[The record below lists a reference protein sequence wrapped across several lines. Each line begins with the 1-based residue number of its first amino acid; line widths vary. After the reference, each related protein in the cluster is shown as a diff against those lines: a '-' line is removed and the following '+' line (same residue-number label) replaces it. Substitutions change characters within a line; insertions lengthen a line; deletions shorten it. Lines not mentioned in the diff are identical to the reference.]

1 MKPAVPVTSPAST
14 RLPSDAATPT
24 RPVALTP
31 VLSMAMA
38 IRAEY
43 GSCVAIE
50 YLQAHGL
57 NQSEILTFF
66 TDTRVAH

>member
-1 MKPAVPVTSPAST
+1 MKPAVPVTSPASAI
-14 RLPSDAATPT
+14 LPANTATGT

-31 VLSMAMA
+31 VLSMATA

-57 NQSEILTFF
+57 NQAEIQTFF